1 MYNLE
6 RGQPDYPAEIASLP
20 RAPAGLWV
28 RGAWPLCGQRVALV
42 GARAA
47 TEAGLRLAREV
58 ARGLGSRGITV
69 ISGGAI
75 GIDGAAHLGAL
86 DVRARTVVVLGTGV
100 DVVYPARHRSL
111 FERVLAN
118 GGTLLSQFPPGSPPR
133 PWAFPVRNRV
143 IAALG
148 EACVVIEA
156 GAGSGALYTACA
168 ARELGR
174 PVIALLGAPGCD
186 RLIAEGAVCA
196 RNVEDVLQLVIINND
211 GDGRRE
217 KELEPERAEWADV
230 PVEGRAAQL
239 FRVLGREPCD
249 LSEAAVRAG
258 LDAGAAMA
266 AAIDLEIG
274 GLIVR
279 TAGGRYARVSG

>member
-6 RGQPDYPAEIASLP
+6 RGQPDYPPEIASLP

-28 RGAWPLCGQRVALV
+28 RGAWPLSGRRVSLV

-47 TEAGLRLAREV
+47 TQAGLRLAREV
-58 ARGLGSRGITV
+58 ARGLGSRGCTV

-86 DVRARTVVVLGTGV
+86 DVRARTAVVLGTGV
-100 DVVYPARHRSL
+100 DVAYPARHRSL
-111 FERVLAN
+111 FERVLAT

-148 EACVVIEA
+148 EVCVVIEA

-168 ARELGR
+168 ARDLGR

-186 RLIAEGAVCA
+186 RLIAEGAVSA
-196 RNVEDVLQLVIINND
+196 RGVEDVLRLVD
-211 GDGRRE
+211 GIDVATSD
-217 KELEPERAEWADV
+217 KERDKERDEGTEA
-230 PVEGRAAQL
+230 PVQGRAAQL

-249 LSEAAVRAG
+249 LSEAAARAG

-274 GLIVR
+274 GWIVR
-279 TAGGRYARVSG
+279 TAGGRYARVTG

>member
-6 RGQPDYPAEIASLP
+6 HGGPGYPAEIASLP
-20 RAPAGLWV
+20 AAPAGLWV
-28 RGAWPLCGQRVALV
+28 RGAWPLPGRRVSVV

-47 TEAGLRLAREV
+47 TQAGLRLAREA
-58 ARGLGSRGITV
+58 ARGLGERGITV
-69 ISGGAI
+69 ISGGAL

-86 DVRARTVVVLGTGV
+86 DVQARTVVVLGTGV
-100 DVVYPARHRSL
+100 DVVYPVRHRAL
-111 FERVLAN
+111 FERVLAS

-156 GAGSGALYTACA
+156 GAGSGALHTACA

-174 PVIALLGAPGCD
+174 PVIALLGTPGCD

-196 RNVEDVLQLVIINND
+196 RSVEDVLQVI
-211 GDGRRE
+211 DGRTPDRV
-217 KELEPERAEWADV
+217 LEQDPVEWADA

-239 FRVLGREPCD
+239 FRVLGRDPCD
-249 LSEAAVRAG
+249 LSEAAARAG
-258 LDAGAAMA
+258 LEAGMAMA

-279 TAGGRYARVSG
+279 TAGGRYVRASG

>member
-1 MYNLE
+1 
-6 RGQPDYPAEIASLP
+6 
-20 RAPAGLWV
+20 V
-28 RGAWPLCGQRVALV
+28 RGAWPLSGRRVALV

-47 TEAGLRLAREV
+47 TEAGQRSARDV
-58 ARGLGSRGITV
+58 ARGLGARGITV
-69 ISGGAI
+69 ISGGAL
-75 GIDGAAHLGAL
+75 GIDAAAHLGAL
-86 DVRARTVVVLGTGV
+86 DGRSKTVVVLGTGV
-100 DVVYPARHRSL
+100 DIAYPARHRSL
-111 FERVLAN
+111 FERVLST

-156 GAGSGALYTACA
+156 GAGSGALHTACA

-196 RNVEDVLQLVIINND
+196 RSVEDVLQVID
-211 GDGRRE
+211 GERMKLAE
-217 KELEPERAEWADV
+217 VPMEP
-230 PVEGRAAQL
+230 RAAQL
-239 FRVLGREPCD
+239 FRVLDREPRD
-249 LSEAAVRAG
+249 LGEAAARAG
-258 LDAGAAMA
+258 LDAATAMA
-266 AAIDLEIG
+266 VAIDLEVG

-279 TAGGRYARVSG
+279 TAGGRYARVTG